1 MGDAREDA
9 DARALRAWMLER
21 GARFFDAPATAVRGD
36 ARVGRRVEALE
47 GGRAGR
53 TLCVVPWA
61 CCLTTTT
68 SALREACGG
77 DEACEEEFD
86 ALEEVGLVGA
96 LAHERRLGERSAF
109 ALYVRLLPPSET
121 LPGCGG
127 MDGVESEA
135 LIGTS
140 VRYVLEEDRRL
151 MKEDHALL
159 VEWYSRLE
167 GAEPPTFEEFV
178 QAASLVASR
187 AFFIGHEIGQGMVPF
202 ADLFN
207 HRGFGQ
213 SHIGVRGCRLA
224 DAEQDV
230 VDVDADGS
238 DEDKDE
244 EQDAVR
250 IFLCRDIES
259 GEEVFNTF
267 GDYHDNAALY
277 VKYGFVERDGSVA
290 FCYFP
295 RAFWTPLLK
304 KTEHQNMRLLA
315 QLVDFCD
322 ETYEGLEYTID
333 ADGMVSLGLL
343 AILRTATM
351 LLSDDEGLS
360 YNLCKDR
367 EPMWEDDVAEQIEDS
382 IEATMQGTDESD
394 EYLQGVDW
402 QLFVDLIKLRF
413 LMFFSEERLESMGH
427 LRQDDGSGIIRACA
441 VEIQRTTGLLDDL
454 VATYA
459 DESVPGKGLTGTAAE
474 LLIRSHELGIFI
486 TALLRG
492 ADVRGGDDEDDE
504 EKEGQRKRAKV
515 MNITPRYGPT
525 VYGPA

>member
-9 DARALRAWMLER
+9 DARALRTWMLER
-21 GARFFDAPATAVRGD
+21 GARFFDDPGTAVRGD
-36 ARVGRRVEALE
+36 ARRGRRVEAA
-47 GGRAGR
+47 GRGRAGG
-53 TLCVVPWA
+53 TLCVVPRT
-61 CCLTTTT
+61 CCLTTAT
-68 SALREACGG
+68 SALRSARGRGG
-77 DEACEEEFD
+77 WRAFD

-96 LAHERRLGERSAF
+96 VAHERRLGERSAF
-109 ALYVRLLPPSET
+109 APYLRTLPARET

-127 MDGVESEA
+127 VDGVASEA

-140 VRYVLEEDRRL
+140 VGYVLEEDRRL
-151 MKEDHALL
+151 MKEDHERLL
-159 VEWYSRLE
+159 EWYSSCE
-167 GAEPPTFEEFV
+167 DAEPPTFDEFL

-187 AFFIGHEIGQGMVPF
+187 AFFIGHDVGQGMVPF

-230 VDVDADGS
+230 KDVDADGA
-238 DEDKDE
+238 DEDEDE

-250 IFLCRDIES
+250 IFLVRDIES
-259 GEEVFNTF
+259 GEELFNTF

-290 FCYFP
+290 FCYFH
-295 RAFWTPLLK
+295 RTFWTGLL
-304 KTEHQNMRLLA
+304 EEPEFHDMRLMA

-322 ETYEGLEYTID
+322 ETYEGLDYTIA
-333 ADGMVSLGLL
+333 ADGTLSPGLL

-367 EPMWEDDVAEQIEDS
+367 EPMWEEDLVGQIEES
-382 IEATMQGTDESD
+382 IETTMQGTNESD

-413 LMFFSEERLESMGH
+413 LTFFSDEQLESVEN
-427 LRQDDGSGIIRACA
+427 LREDDGSGIIRTCA
-441 VEIQRTTGLLDDL
+441 AEIQRTTDALDAL
-454 VATYA
+454 VATSTEEPA
-459 DESVPGKGLTGTAAE
+459 PGMGFTGTAAE
-474 LLIRSHELGIFI
+474 LLIRSHELGILI

-492 ADVRGGDDEDDE
+492 ADVQGEDNDE
-504 EKEGQRKRAKV
+504 EGEEESQRKRAKV

-525 VYGPA
+525 VYIKPKE